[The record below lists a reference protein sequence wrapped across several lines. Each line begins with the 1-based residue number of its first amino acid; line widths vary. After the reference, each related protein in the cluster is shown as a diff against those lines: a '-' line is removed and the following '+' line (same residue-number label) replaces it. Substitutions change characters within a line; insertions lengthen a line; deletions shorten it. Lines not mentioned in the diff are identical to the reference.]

1 MLRFV
6 KEKLFASKKMR
17 RKSRKLAKGGKTS
30 RRRISIDRGSTFS
43 DELSELEYVPH
54 DIDVAKWVLGVQNP
68 IQKSGYNSLSPIIS
82 RRRSSSSYYFRSSPM
97 PPPPTPVR
105 SSSRLPLTRIHNYN
119 HPLQQYQQRFESALN
134 QNNYVRNQLNK
145 YNSNKKSRSKSKDKL
160 NKTKSKT
167 MKSLVNKQSHSHHKY
182 DKSGS
187 KSKRSY
193 SKDRSM
199 SKRRQVSFS
208 AALFTSLFSIIILIY
223 LL

>member
-17 RKSRKLAKGGKTS
+17 TKSRKHSRGGKTG
-30 RRRISIDRGSTFS
+30 RTRISIDRGSTFS

-68 IQKSGYNSLSPIIS
+68 IQKSGYNPLS

-105 SSSRLPLTRIHNYN
+105 SSSRLPLTRIHNHNY
-119 HPLQQYQQRFESALN
+119 PLQQYQFQQRFQSALN
-134 QNNYVRNQLNK
+134 QNNNVRNQLNK
-145 YNSNKKSRSKSKDKL
+145 YNSNKKSRPKSKDKL

-167 MKSLVNKQSHSHHKY
+167 LKSVANKQSHRQQKY

-199 SKRRQVSFS
+199 SKRRQVSLS
-208 AALFTSLFSIIILIY
+208 AALFTSLFSIIILITSY